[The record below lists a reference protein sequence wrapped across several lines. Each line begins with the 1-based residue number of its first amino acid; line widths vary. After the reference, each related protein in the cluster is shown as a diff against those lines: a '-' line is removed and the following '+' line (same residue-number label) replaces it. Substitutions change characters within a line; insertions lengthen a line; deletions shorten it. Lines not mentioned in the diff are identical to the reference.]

1 MRPTILAI
9 LMAIL
14 LHCSPCSAYTTT
26 DSSGIDTLGRRYSV
40 YAYDSIEKTYHA
52 PKIYDFGKN
61 LPRDWAEFGKRTVSK
76 NGLITAGAVAVSSA
90 ILIIF
95 DQDITDGVQQFG
107 RWAGIDPERKN
118 FNALSFKVGGT
129 NVDLLDLPQNANTTL
144 YFIGEGWPS
153 IALASGI
160 LVNGLIKHDQR
171 DVLTASQF
179 AECYIAMGITTQLIK
194 HMTGRESPF
203 VATVPGGKWK
213 FFPNPKKYQKS
224 VPKYDA
230 FPSGHMAT
238 AMATVTILSTNYPEH
253 TYIKPVGY
261 TMMTL
266 IGLAMV
272 NNGVHWMSDYPLSIA
287 IGYTYGKIATSRGV
301 TIKALQRMGNEKN
314 KGKVTIGPSLMV
326 DGTIGLGLHVNL

>member
-1 MRPTILAI
+1 MLAI
-9 LMAIL
+9 FMAIIFNY
-14 LHCSPCSAYTTT
+14 SPCIANTMA
-26 DSSGIDTLGRRYSV
+26 DSSGTDTLGRRYSV
-40 YAYDSIEKTYHA
+40 YTYDSLEKTFHA
-52 PKIYDFGKN
+52 PRIYDFAKN
-61 LPRDWAEFGKRTVSK
+61 IPGDWVEFGRRTGKK
-76 NGLITAGAVAVSSA
+76 NGLITLGAVAVSTA
-90 ILIIF
+90 ILVVF

-107 RWAGIDPERKN
+107 LWAGIDPERKN
-118 FNALSFKVGGT
+118 FNAISFKAGGT

-171 DVLTASQF
+171 DVATASQF

-194 HMTGRESPF
+194 HLSGRESPF
-203 VATVPGGKWK
+203 VATSPGGKWRL
-213 FFPNPKKYQKS
+213 FPNPKTYQKS

-238 AMATVTILSTNYPEH
+238 AMATVTILATNYPEH

-261 TMMTL
+261 SMMTL

-287 IGYTYGKIATSRGV
+287 MGYTFAKIATSRGV
-301 TIKALQRMGNEKN
+301 TIKAIQRMGNEKN
-314 KGKVTIGPSLMV
+314 KGKVTLGPSLMV
-326 DGTIGLGLHVNL
+326 DGTLGLGLHLYF